1 MSREARATRTDGVL
15 ILSLL
20 GLGAVFAP
28 APPPLRAHS
37 TEPTRLARAAQPAQP
52 AQPAQAAQAAQAGA
66 AARPGGP
73 AVEAVEVRFELNDAQ
88 VKGRLLP
95 GVSVSVL
102 RPGGGDPVAAGI
114 TGADGRFA
122 SRVAPG
128 SYQVSYRLDGYV
140 PYTSEAT
147 ELVAEGQL
155 VTVSLSRMLEA
166 TGVAGRDV
174 RIVLNW
180 GSQSDQVKDADSHL
194 ACACGA
200 TDRHVFYKARQHQA
214 GDHGVELDVDDTD
227 WGGPET
233 ITISRPAKGRYL
245 YWVHDYSGDGAPAV
259 LGTSGLVVRV
269 LIGSEPHGEL
279 RVPKGLTRRAW
290 RPFNAIDVG
299 ADGVPT
305 LVRWS
310 EDEIAEGRDLEVPAE
325 LQPLDSQAA
334 VTPTRLLEVS
344 PPRVVTLS
352 VIALIV
358 ILALR
363 RARRRRA

>member
-1 MSREARATRTDGVL
+1 MLV
-15 ILSLL
+15 LSLL
-20 GLGAVFAP
+20 ASGAVLSAAP
-28 APPPLRAHS
+28 TTLGAHS
-37 TEPTRLARAAQPAQP
+37 TEPIRLAQAAHPAQP
-52 AQPAQAAQAAQAGA
+52 GA

-73 AVEAVEVRFELNDAQ
+73 AVEAIEVRFELNDAQ

-95 GVSVSVL
+95 GVGVSVL

-122 SRVAPG
+122 ARLAPG

-147 ELVAEGQL
+147 ELAAEGQL

-180 GSQSDQVKDADSHL
+180 GSQPDQVKDADSHV

-200 TDRHVFYKARQHQA
+200 TDRHVFYKARQHQG

-245 YWVHDYSGDGAPAV
+245 YWVHDYSGDGPPAV
-259 LGTSGLVVRV
+259 LGSSDLVVRV
-269 LIGSEPHGEL
+269 LIGSEQHGEL
-279 RVPKGLTRRAW
+279 RVPRGLTRRAW

-325 LQPLDSQAA
+325 LQPLESQAA
-334 VTPTRLLEVS
+334 VTPTRPFEVS
-344 PPRVVTLS
+344 PPRAVTLS
-352 VIALIV
+352 AIALIV

-363 RARRRRA
+363 RARRRRRA